1 MATGRLGIA
10 NLSAGGDGTSVYT
23 VPSGQFAVVSVNVC
37 NRSNQAVAIRIAAA
51 SLDIP
56 AAGEY
61 LEYDTELLGRGVL
74 ERTGIIIGAGQKIV
88 VRTSGANVNAVVF
101 GIETSTT

>member
-10 NLSAGGDGTSVYT
+10 DLTAATNTSVYT
-23 VPSGQFAVVSVNVC
+23 VPSGYFAVVSVNIC
-37 NRSNQAVAIRIAAA
+37 NRSNQAIAVRIAAA
-51 SLDIP
+51 SLDTP
-56 AAGEY
+56 ANGEY

-74 ERTGIIIGAGQKIV
+74 ERTGIIVGAGQKIV
-88 VRTSGANVNAVVF
+88 VRSTGANVNAVVF